1 MDINTAIRQSSR
13 YLRPALAGTDNRE
26 TPKMTFRTLLLT
38 VSLSLLVVPSAAA
51 QLASQT
57 ALVGTVTD
65 AGGGVLP
72 GATVV
77 AVNAGTKDT
86 YEATTNAQ
94 GQYNIQ
100 FVRVGRYDI
109 TVTVPGFSTFTTT
122 GVNVTT
128 NQTVRTDAVLQVGGL
143 EESVIV
149 EARAAVL
156 ATDRSTVSDTLDVR
170 QITELPSRGRNV
182 WAMAEITPGV
192 QVGTRAGT
200 WIGAG
205 QRDIQ
210 NSLTLDGINSAANL
224 MPSTS
229 MQPIADAV
237 EEIVVQTGSTSAEFG
252 SYLGVH
258 VNVVT
263 KSGTN
268 TPHGSLSHF
277 YQGDTLDARGFFE
290 DRNAPAN
297 PRTYNQFAFQADG
310 PVVIPGLY
318 DGRNQTFFMAAYE
331 GIRQRQQSAAI
342 GSVPT
347 ELMRQGN
354 FSEISAQIRNP
365 LTGLPYAG
373 NIIPALD
380 MSPIALQ
387 LLQQYYPVPNRPGTG
402 ANLVGSSL
410 RNVDQDQILARVDQ
424 NIGNRARVYLRYN
437 WQDEFTDDVGLIPIT
452 GAKQPRKNINYL
464 GAYTHTITSNLLND
478 FRIGYH
484 SVPEDTLNYFFVN
497 GLTSAGAD
505 LGIPG
510 FDGDVRYGN
519 LGIPD
524 ISITGFNGLG
534 LGGTNWLQF
543 DRTFQLSN
551 IIAFNR
557 GTHNVRGGFDARRVE
572 TGRQAANSPRG
583 AFSFNGQ
590 MTGYAVSDFLI
601 GLPISV
607 RTPVDQLQGHVGHWR
622 NGLFINDTW
631 QATRSLTLSLGL
643 RYELHT
649 PAKTYEGFAS
659 MLNADFTGLIPATHP
674 AVGFEFHEPNNNLW
688 APRLGATYRLTEKT
702 VLRAGWGIY
711 YNPNQMNT
719 FTFLTNNP
727 PLAAEFT
734 FFSQPEN
741 PTLSFNS
748 PFGVVGPGAPPDV
761 VSPNRDLPPAR
772 KNQWSFDIQRE
783 LFLNTALDLQYV
795 GSRTTNLDRSF
806 FVNTPAPGPG
816 PIQARRP
823 NPAFGN
829 LRIIQ
834 NDQIADYDAFTVF
847 LRRRMTQGLQ
857 ASVHYTYSRNDDMG
871 TNSNAGGRTMDDF
884 DIMRDYAP
892 ANWSL
897 PHRFVASY
905 IYEVPF
911 FRYAQQAVLRHVL
924 GGWQFGG
931 VTTIQ
936 SGTPIN
942 VTIGTDRANTGSPG
956 QRPDMVATPSANCG
970 GGNLVNCIDASAYAL
985 PPQFTFGNA
994 SRNHLRGPRRVVTDL
1009 SLAKNLRL
1017 GGPMQLQFRAEA
1029 FNVFNTVNFNN
1040 PGSTF
1045 GTATFGRITSAQPMR
1060 QIQLGARLTF

>member
-1 MDINTAIRQSSR
+1 MVSRLSAIF
-13 YLRPALAGTDNRE
+13 L
-26 TPKMTFRTLLLT
+26 TLGG
-38 VSLSLLVVPSAAA
+38 SLLFFAPVVSA

-65 AGGGVLP
+65 SGGGVIP

-77 AVNAGTKDT
+77 AVNTGTNDT
-86 YEATTNAQ
+86 YEAVSNDQ

-100 FVRVGRYDI
+100 FVRPGRYDL
-109 TVTVPGFSTFTTT
+109 TVTMPSFQVFKTT
-122 GVNVTT
+122 GVEVTT
-128 NQTVRTDAVLQVGGL
+128 NQVVRTTVVLQIGAVNQEVL
-143 EESVIV
+143 V
-149 EARAAVL
+149 EARGTVI
-156 ATDRSTVSDTLDVR
+156 ATDRATVSDTLNAT

-182 WAMAEITPGV
+182 WQMAEITPGV
-192 QVGTRAGT
+192 QTGTRGGT

-210 NSLTLDGINSAANL
+210 NSLTLDGINAAANL
-224 MPSTS
+224 LPSTS

-237 EEIVVQTGSTSAEFG
+237 QEVVVQTGSTSAEFG

-277 YQGDTLDARGFFE
+277 YQGDALDSRGFFE
-290 DRNAPAN
+290 DPASPAN
-297 PRTYNQFAFQADG
+297 PRKVNQFSMQGDG

-318 DGRNQTFFMAAYE
+318 DGRNRTFFMAAYE
-331 GIRQRQQSAAI
+331 GIRRREQTAAI
-342 GSVPT
+342 ATVPT
-347 ELMRQGN
+347 LLMRQGN
-354 FSEISAQIRNP
+354 LSEFSGALRNP
-365 LTGLPYAG
+365 RTGVTYPG
-373 NIIPALD
+373 NIIPASDLD
-380 MSPIALQ
+380 PIALRI
-387 LLQQYYPVPNRPGTG
+387 LQEYYPAPTRPGLS
-402 ANLVGSSL
+402 ANLVGNSSL
-410 RNVDQDQILARVDQ
+410 NVDQDQILLRLDQ
-424 NIGNRARVYLRYN
+424 NLGNRARVYFRYN
-437 WQDEFTDDVGLIPIT
+437 WQDEFSDNTDVIPIA
-452 GAKQPRKNINYL
+452 GSKQPRKNTNYL
-464 GAYTHTITSNLLND
+464 GAYTHTITPNLLND

-497 GLTSAGAD
+497 GLASAGSD

-510 FDGDVRYGN
+510 FDGDVRYDN
-519 LGIPD
+519 PGIPD
-524 ISITGFNGLG
+524 IAITGFSGLG

-557 GTHNVRGGFDARRVE
+557 GSHNIRAGFDARRVE
-572 TGRQAANSPRG
+572 TGRRAANSPRG
-583 AFSFNGQ
+583 NFAFEGL
-590 MTGYAVSDFLI
+590 MTGHAVADFLL
-601 GLPISV
+601 GLPRST

-631 QATRSLTLSLGL
+631 QAAPDLTLSLGL

-649 PAKTYEGFAS
+649 PAQTYEGFAS
-659 MLNADFTGLIPATHP
+659 MLNADFTGLIPASHP

-702 VLRAGWGIY
+702 VVRAGWGIY

-734 FFSQPEN
+734 FFSDPAN
-741 PTLSFNS
+741 PTLSFKS
-748 PFGVVGPGAPPDV
+748 PIGVVGPGAPPDV
-761 VSPNRDLPPAR
+761 TSPNRDLPPGR

-783 LFLNTALDLQYV
+783 LFRNTAIDFQYV
-795 GSRTTNLDRSF
+795 GSRTSNLDRSF

-816 PIQARRP
+816 AIQARRP

-834 NDQIADYDAFTVF
+834 NDQIADYDAFTVY
-847 LRRRMTQGLQ
+847 LRRRMTAGLQ
-857 ASVHYTYSRNDDMG
+857 ANVHYTYSRNDDMG

-884 DIMRDYAP
+884 DIQRDYGP
-892 ANWSL
+892 SNWEV

-905 IYEVPF
+905 LYEMPF
-911 FRYAQQAVLRHVL
+911 FRTSQQAVLRHVL
-924 GGWQFGG
+924 GGWQIGG

-936 SGTPIN
+936 SGTPVN

-956 QRPDMVATPSANCG
+956 QRPDLVGTPSSNCG
-970 GGNLVNCIDASAYAL
+970 ADALVNCIDPAAYAQ
-985 PPQFTFGNA
+985 PAQFTFGSA
-994 SRNHLRGPRRVVTDL
+994 PRNHLRGPGRVITDL
-1009 SLAKNLRL
+1009 SLAKSFAV
-1017 GGPMQLQFRAEA
+1017 GGPVVQVRIEM
-1029 FNVFNTVNFNN
+1029 FNLFNTANFDN
-1040 PGSTF
+1040 PNAVF
-1045 GTATFGRITSAQPMR
+1045 GTANFGRITSARPMR
-1060 QIQLGARLTF
+1060 QMQLGARLTF

>member
-1 MDINTAIRQSSR
+1 
-13 YLRPALAGTDNRE
+13 L
-26 TPKMTFRTLLLT
+26 TLGG
-38 VSLSLLVVPSAAA
+38 SLLFFAPVVSA

-65 AGGGVLP
+65 SGGGVLP

-77 AVNAGTKDT
+77 AVNTGTKDT

-100 FVRVGRYDI
+100 FVRPGPYDL
-109 TVTVPGFSTFTTT
+109 TVSLTGFQTARTT
-122 GVNVTT
+122 GVELTT
-128 NQTVRTDAVLQVGGL
+128 NQIVRTNVVLQVGAVT
-143 EESVIV
+143 EEVTV
-149 EARAAVL
+149 EARGAVI
-156 ATDRSTVSDTLDVR
+156 ATDRSTVSDTLNEQ

-192 QVGTRAGT
+192 QVGTRRGT

-229 MQPIADAV
+229 MKPIADAV
-237 EEIVVQTGSTSAEFG
+237 EEVVVQTGSTSAEFG

-268 TPHGSLSHF
+268 TPHGSLSYF
-277 YQGDTLDARGFFE
+277 LQRDALDARGFFE
-290 DRNAPAN
+290 DPNSPAN
-297 PRTYNQFAFQADG
+297 PRKYNQFSAQADG

-318 DGRNQTFFMAAYE
+318 NGRNQTFFMVAYE
-331 GIRQRQQSAAI
+331 GIRQDEQSASI
-342 GSVPT
+342 GTVPT
-347 ELMRQGN
+347 ELMRRGI
-354 FSEISAQIRNP
+354 FSEIAGQIRNP
-365 LTGLPYAG
+365 LTGQAYPG
-373 NIIPALD
+373 NVIPASDL
-380 MSPIALQ
+380 SPIALRI
-387 LLQQYYPVPNRPGTG
+387 LREYYPAPNRPGIA
-402 ANLVGSSL
+402 ANLVGSSGQD
-410 RNVDQDQILARVDQ
+410 VEQDQILLRVDQ
-424 NIGNRARVYLRYN
+424 NIGNRARVYFRYS
-437 WQDEFTDDVGLIPIT
+437 WQDEFTDNQGLIPIT
-452 GAKQPRKNINYL
+452 GSKQPRKNTNYL
-464 GAYTHTITSNLLND
+464 GAYTHTITPNLLND

-484 SVPEDTLNYFFVN
+484 SVPEDTLNFFFVN
-497 GLTSAGAD
+497 DLTSAGSA

-510 FDGDVRYGN
+510 FDGDVRFN
-519 LGIPD
+519 NPGIPD
-524 ISITGFNGLG
+524 ISITGFSGLG

-551 IIAFNR
+551 IVAYNR
-557 GTHNVRGGFDARRVE
+557 GAHNVRAGFDARRVE

-583 AFSFNGQ
+583 NFAFNGQ
-590 MTGYAVSDFLI
+590 MSGYSVADFLL
-601 GLPISV
+601 GTPRSV

-631 QATRSLTLSLGL
+631 QATPDLTLNLGL

-659 MLNADFTGLIPATHP
+659 MLNADFTALIPESHP

-702 VLRAGWGIY
+702 VLRGGWGIY

-734 FFSQPEN
+734 FFSDPAN

-761 VSPNRDLPPAR
+761 TSPNRNLPPAR

-783 LFLNTALDLQYV
+783 LFRNTALDLQYV
-795 GSRTTNLDRSF
+795 GSRTKNLDRSF

-816 PIQARRP
+816 AIQARRP
-823 NPAFGN
+823 NRAFGN

-834 NDQIADYDAFTVF
+834 NDLIADYDAFTIH

-871 TNSNAGGRTMDDF
+871 TNSNAGGRTMNDF
-884 DIMRDYAP
+884 DIFLDYGP
-892 ANWSL
+892 SNWSI

-905 IYEVPF
+905 IWEMPF
-911 FRYAQQAVLRHVL
+911 FRNSQQPFLRQVL
-924 GGWQFGG
+924 GGWQIAG

-942 VTIGTDRANTGSPG
+942 VTIGTDRANTGSPN
-956 QRPDMVATPSANCG
+956 QRPDLVGTPSADCG
-970 GGNLVNCIDASAYAL
+970 GDALVNCIDPAAYAL
-985 PPQFTFGNA
+985 PAQFTFGNA
-994 SRNHLRGPRRVVTDL
+994 PRNHLRGPGDVITDL
-1009 SLAKNLRL
+1009 TLSKSFGL
-1017 GGPMQLQFRAEA
+1017 GGPAELQFRVEA

-1045 GTATFGRITSAQPMR
+1045 GTANFGRITSAQDMR

>member
-1 MDINTAIRQSSR
+1 MISR
-13 YLRPALAGTDNRE
+13 ALA
-26 TPKMTFRTLLLT
+26 FLLT
-38 VSLSLLVVPSAAA
+38 LGGSLVVVAPVAFA

-65 AGGGVLP
+65 TGGGVLP

-77 AVNAGTKDT
+77 AVNTGTKDT
-86 YEATTNAQ
+86 YEAITNAQ

-100 FVRVGRYDI
+100 FVRPGRYDI
-109 TVTVPGFSTFTTT
+109 AVSLAGFQTARTT
-122 GVNVTT
+122 GVEVTT
-128 NQTVRTDAVLQVGGL
+128 NQVVRTNVVLQVGAVT
-143 EESVIV
+143 EEVTV
-149 EARAAVL
+149 EAKAAVL
-156 ATDRSTVSDTLDVR
+156 ATDRSTVSESLSEE

-192 QVGTRAGT
+192 QRGTRGGT

-237 EEIVVQTGSTSAEFG
+237 EEVVVQTGSTSAEFG

-268 TPHGSLSHF
+268 TPHGSLSYF
-277 YQGDTLDARGFFE
+277 LQRDELDARGYFE
-290 DRNAPAN
+290 DPDAPAN
-297 PRTYNQFAFQADG
+297 PRSYNQFSVQADG

-318 DGRNQTFFMAAYE
+318 NGRNRTFFMVAYE
-331 GIRQRQQSAAI
+331 GIRQDEQSASI
-342 GSVPT
+342 GTVPT

-354 FSEISAQIRNP
+354 FSEIETQIRNP
-365 LTGLPYAG
+365 LTGQAYAG
-373 NIIPALD
+373 NIIPASDL
-380 MSPIALQ
+380 SPIALR
-387 LLQQYYPVPNRPGTG
+387 LLQEYYPAPNRPGIA
-402 ANLVGSSL
+402 ANLVGSS
-410 RNVDQDQILARVDQ
+410 RQDVEQDQILLRVDQ
-424 NIGNRARVYLRYN
+424 NLGNRARVYFRYS
-437 WQDEFTDDVGLIPIT
+437 WQDEFTDNQGLIPIT
-452 GAKQPRKNINYL
+452 GSKQPRKNTNYL
-464 GAYTHTITSNLLND
+464 GAYTHTITQNLLND

-484 SVPEDTLNYFFVN
+484 SVPEDTLNFFQVN
-497 GLTSAGAD
+497 GITSAGAD

-510 FDGDVRYGN
+510 FDGDVQFN
-519 LGIPD
+519 NPGIPD
-524 ISITGFNGLG
+524 IGITGFNGLG

-551 IIAFNR
+551 ILAFNR
-557 GTHNVRGGFDARRVE
+557 GAHNVRAGFDARRVE

-583 AFSFNGQ
+583 NFSFNGQ
-590 MTGYAVSDFLI
+590 MSGYALADFML
-601 GLPISV
+601 GFPRSV

-631 QATRSLTLSLGL
+631 QATPDLTLNLGL

-659 MLNADFTGLIPATHP
+659 MLTEDFTQIIPS
-674 AVGFEFHEPNNNLW
+674 AVVADYPFEGFEFHEPNNNLW
-688 APRLGATYRLTEKT
+688 APRLGATYRLTDKT
-702 VLRAGWGIY
+702 VLRGGWGIY

-734 FFSQPEN
+734 FFSDPSN
-741 PTLSFNS
+741 PTLSFES
-748 PFGVVGPGAPPDV
+748 PFGVVGPGAPPDMIT
-761 VSPNRDLPPAR
+761 PNRDLPPAR

-783 LFLNTALDLQYV
+783 LFANTAIDLQYV
-795 GSRTTNLDRSF
+795 GSRTSNLDRSF

-816 PIQARRP
+816 AIQARRP

-829 LRIIQ
+829 IRVIQ
-834 NDQIADYDAFTVF
+834 NDLIADYDAFTVH
-847 LRRRMTQGLQ
+847 LRRRMTDGLQ

-871 TNSNAGGRTMDDF
+871 TNSNAGGRTMNDF
-884 DIMRDYAP
+884 DIFLDYGP
-892 ANWSL
+892 SNWSI

-905 IYEVPF
+905 IWEMPF
-911 FRYAQQAVLRHVL
+911 FRNSQQAFLRQVL
-924 GGWQFGG
+924 GGWQIAG

-942 VTIGTDRANTGSPG
+942 VTIGTDRANTGSPN
-956 QRPDMVATPSANCG
+956 QRPDLIGNPSENCG
-970 GGNLVNCIDASAYAL
+970 ADNLVNCIDPSAYAL
-985 PPQFTFGNA
+985 PAQFTFGNA
-994 SRNHLRGPRRVVTDL
+994 PRNHLRGPGDVITDL
-1009 SLAKNLRL
+1009 TLSKSFGL
-1017 GGPMQLQFRAEA
+1017 GGPTELQFRVEV
-1029 FNVFNTVNFNN
+1029 FNLFNTVNFNN

-1045 GTATFGRITSAQPMR
+1045 GTANFGRITSAQDMR
-1060 QIQLGARLTF
+1060 QIQLGGRLRF

>member
-1 MDINTAIRQSSR
+1 M
-13 YLRPALAGTDNRE
+13 RPRVLPYFLGLA
-26 TPKMTFRTLLLT
+26 MVLT
-38 VSLSLLVVPSAAA
+38 VAPAASA

-65 AGGGVLP
+65 SGGGVVP

-77 AVNAGTKDT
+77 AVNTGTKDT

-100 FVRVGRYDI
+100 FVQPGTYDI
-109 TVTVPGFSTFTTT
+109 VISLTGFQTFRTT
-122 GVNVTT
+122 GVALTT
-128 NQTVRTDAVLQVGGL
+128 NQIVRTNAVLQVGAVN
-143 EESVIV
+143 EEVLV

-156 ATDRSTVSDTLDVR
+156 ATDRATVSDSINVQQL
-170 QITELPSRGRNV
+170 TELPSRGRNV
-182 WAMAEITPGV
+182 FQMAEITPGV
-192 QVGTRAGT
+192 QRGTRGGT

-210 NSLTLDGINSAANL
+210 NSLTLDGINAAANL

-229 MQPIADAV
+229 MQPIAEAV
-237 EEIVVQTGSTSAEFG
+237 EEVVVQTGSTSAEFG

-268 TPHGSLSHF
+268 TPHGAVSYYF
-277 YQGDTLDARGFFE
+277 QGDELDARGFFE
-290 DRNAPAN
+290 NRSAPAN
-297 PRTYNQFAFQADG
+297 PRSYHQYAVQGDG

-318 DGRNQTFFMAAYE
+318 DGHNRTFFMAAYQ
-331 GIRQRQQSAAI
+331 GIRQQEQAAAI
-342 GSVPT
+342 GTVPT

-354 FSEISAQIRNP
+354 LSEVGVQIRNP
-365 LTGLPYAG
+365 VTGRVYPG
-373 NIIPALD
+373 NIIPASD
-380 MSPIALQ
+380 ISPIALR
-387 LLQQYYPVPNRPGTG
+387 LLRDYYPVPNRPGTA
-402 ANLVGSSL
+402 ANLVGSST
-410 RNVDQDQILARVDQ
+410 NDVDQDQLLLRLDQ
-424 NIGNRARVYLRYN
+424 NIGNRARVYFRYN
-437 WQDEFTDDVGLIPIT
+437 WQDEFSDNTGLIPIT
-452 GAKQPRKNINYL
+452 GAKQPRKNTNYL
-464 GAYTHTITSNLLND
+464 GAYTHTITPNLLND

-484 SVPEDTLNYFFVN
+484 SVPEDTLNFFFVN
-497 GLTSAGAD
+497 NLASAGAE

-510 FDGDVRYGN
+510 FDGDVRFN
-519 LGIPD
+519 NPGIPD
-524 ISITGFNGLG
+524 IGITGFDGLG

-551 IIAFNR
+551 ILAWNR
-557 GTHNVRGGFDARRVE
+557 GAHNIRTGFDARRVE

-583 AFSFNGQ
+583 NFSFNGQ
-590 MTGYAVSDFLI
+590 MTGYAFADFLL
-601 GLPISV
+601 GLPRSV

-631 QATRSLTLSLGL
+631 QATRDLTLNLGL

-649 PAKTYEGFAS
+649 PAQTYEGFAS
-659 MLNADFTGLIPATHP
+659 MLNADFTGLIPERHP

-688 APRLGATYRLTEKT
+688 APRLGATYRLAEKT

-734 FFSQPEN
+734 FFSDPAN
-741 PTLSFNS
+741 PTLSFTR

-783 LFLNTALDLQYV
+783 LFRNTAVDLQYV
-795 GSRTTNLDRSF
+795 GSRTSNLDRSY

-816 PIQARRP
+816 AIQARRP

-834 NDQIADYDAFTVF
+834 NDLRADYDAFTIH
-847 LRRRMTQGLQ
+847 LRRRMSDGLQ
-857 ASVHYTYSRNDDMG
+857 ANVHYTYSRNYDMS

-884 DIMRDYAP
+884 DIERDWAP
-892 ANWSL
+892 SSWSI

-905 IYEVPF
+905 IYDLPF
-911 FRYAQQAVLRHVL
+911 FRESGNAVLRYAL
-924 GGWQFGG
+924 GSWQIAG

-942 VTIGTDRANTGSPG
+942 VTIGTDRANTGSPN
-956 QRPDMVATPSANCG
+956 QRPDLVGTASADCG
-970 GGNLVNCIDASAYAL
+970 KGRLVGCIDATAYAL
-985 PPQFTFGNA
+985 PAQFTFGNA
-994 SRNHLRGPRRVVTDL
+994 PRNHLRGPGTVITDL
-1009 SLAKNLRL
+1009 ALSKSFGL
-1017 GGPMQLQFRAEA
+1017 GGPTDLQVRVEA
-1029 FNVFNTVNFNN
+1029 FNVFNRVNFNN
-1040 PGSTF
+1040 PNATF
-1045 GTATFGRITSAQPMR
+1045 GTSNFGRVTGADPMR
-1060 QIQLGARLTF
+1060 RIQVGARLTF

>member
-1 MDINTAIRQSSR
+1 MASRLLAIF
-13 YLRPALAGTDNRE
+13 L
-26 TPKMTFRTLLLT
+26 TLGG
-38 VSLSLLVVPSAAA
+38 SLLFFAPVVSA

-65 AGGGVLP
+65 SGGGVIP

-77 AVNAGTKDT
+77 AVNIGTKDT
-86 YEATTNAQ
+86 YEAVSNDQ
-94 GQYNIQ
+94 GQYNVQ
-100 FVRVGRYDI
+100 FVRPGRYDV
-109 TVTVPGFSTFTTT
+109 TVTMPGFQVFKTT
-122 GVNVTT
+122 GVEVTT
-128 NQTVRTDAVLQVGGL
+128 NQVVRTNIVLQIGAVTQEVL
-143 EESVIV
+143 V
-149 EARAAVL
+149 EARGTVI
-156 ATDRSTVSDTLDVR
+156 ATDRSTVSDTLNEK

-192 QVGTRAGT
+192 QVGTRGGT

-237 EEIVVQTGSTSAEFG
+237 EEVVVQTGSTSAEFG

-258 VNVVT
+258 VNIVT

-277 YQGDTLDARGFFE
+277 YQGDALDARGYFE
-290 DRNAPAN
+290 NPDSPAN
-297 PRTYNQFAFQADG
+297 PRKYNQFSIQGDG

-318 DGRNQTFFMAAYE
+318 DGRNRTFFMAAYE
-331 GIRQRQQSAAI
+331 GIRQREQTAAFA
-342 GSVPT
+342 SVPT
-347 ELMRQGN
+347 LLMRQGN
-354 FSEISAQIRNP
+354 LSEVSGAIRNP
-365 LTGLPYAG
+365 LTGVTYPG
-373 NIIPALD
+373 NIIPASDLN
-380 MSPIALQ
+380 PIALRI
-387 LLQQYYPVPNRPGTG
+387 LQEYYPAPTEPGRSD
-402 ANLVGSSL
+402 NLVGSSSQ
-410 RNVDQDQILARVDQ
+410 NVDQDQILLRLDQ
-424 NIGNRARVYLRYN
+424 NIGNRARVYFRYS
-437 WQDEFTDDVGLIPIT
+437 WQDEFTDNTGVIPIT
-452 GAKQPRKNINYL
+452 GTKQPRKNTNYL
-464 GAYTHTITSNLLND
+464 GAYTHTITPNLLND

-484 SVPEDTLNYFFVN
+484 SVPEDTLNYFFTN
-497 GLTSAGAD
+497 GLASAGSD
-505 LGIPG
+505 IGIPG
-510 FDGDVRYGN
+510 FDGDVRYN
-519 LGIPD
+519 NPGIPD
-524 ISITGFNGLG
+524 ISITGLSGLG
-534 LGGTNWLQF
+534 LSGTNWLQF

-551 IIAFNR
+551 IMAFNR
-557 GTHNVRGGFDARRVE
+557 GSHNIRAGFDARRVE
-572 TGRQAANSPRG
+572 TGRRAANSPRG
-583 AFSFNGQ
+583 NFDFQGQ
-590 MTGYAVSDFLI
+590 MTGNAFADFLL
-601 GLPISV
+601 GLPRSV

-631 QATRSLTLSLGL
+631 QATPDLTLSLGL

-659 MLNADFTGLIPATHP
+659 MLNADFTGLIPQSHP

-734 FFSQPEN
+734 FFSDPAN

-761 VSPNRDLPPAR
+761 TSPNRDLPPAR

-783 LFLNTALDLQYV
+783 LFRNTAIDFQYV
-795 GSRTTNLDRSF
+795 GSRTSNLDRSF
-806 FVNTPAPGPG
+806 FVNRPPPGPG
-816 PIQARRP
+816 AIQARRP

-834 NDQIADYDAFTVF
+834 NDLIADYDAFTVH
-847 LRRRMTQGLQ
+847 LRRRMTDGLQ

-884 DIMRDYAP
+884 DIQRDYGP
-892 ANWSL
+892 SNWEI

-905 IYEVPF
+905 LYEMPF
-911 FRYAQQAVLRHVL
+911 FRASQQAVLRHVL
-924 GGWQFGG
+924 GGWQIGG

-942 VTIGTDRANTGSPG
+942 VTIGADRANTASPN
-956 QRPDMVATPSANCG
+956 QRPDLVGTPSSNCG
-970 GGNLVNCIDASAYAL
+970 GDALVNCIDPAAYAQPAL
-985 PPQFTFGNA
+985 YTFGSA
-994 SRNHLRGPRRVVTDL
+994 TRNHLRGPGRV
-1009 SLAKNLRL
+1009 
-1017 GGPMQLQFRAEA
+1017 
-1029 FNVFNTVNFNN
+1029 
-1040 PGSTF
+1040 
-1045 GTATFGRITSAQPMR
+1045 
-1060 QIQLGARLTF
+1060 